1 MVIKNDIIRK
11 SNVITQDLLT
21 GKVHDIV
28 LMKKQLTK
36 MCMVYDFVFVYIYCV
51 YKYMY
56 MYVYVLYLYM
66 YTQNKSVYI
75 YQKNDSTYD
84 WMVEFKRIFNFFFWV
99 IYIKHFLQ

>member
-1 MVIKNDIIRK
+1 MIIKNDIIRK
-11 SNVITQDLLT
+11 NDVITQDLLT

-36 MCMVYDFVFVYIYCV
+36 MYMVYDFVFVYIYCV

-75 YQKNDSTYD
+75 YQKNDTTYD
-84 WMVEFKRIFNFFFWV
+84 WMVKFKRIFNFFFWV
-99 IYIKHFLQ
+99 IYIKHFLP